1 MAINDAE
8 MKQNEF
14 ISIAGALNNYFPRD
28 EKYIEANISLLNNA
42 KKCYERRG
50 KNIEGF
56 KKEIFTLV
64 SDGEFEKRTSK
75 NQ

>member
-42 KKCYERRG
+42 KCYERRE
-50 KNIEGF
+50 KIIEGF
-56 KKEIFTLV
+56 KKEIFPLV